1 MAIDIDKLTEAE
13 LVDLNHRVVE
23 RLRFLQQM
31 RSHVAMLEFRIG
43 DRVVFDPP
51 GRGTQR
57 GTVTR
62 YNRKTVSIV
71 TAAGERWTVAPSL
84 LRRDADPPTSQPS
97 SGRIIDLEPER

>member
-13 LVDLNHRVVE
+13 LVDLNHRIVE

-62 YNRKTVSIV
+62 YNRKTVSVV
-71 TAAGERWTVAPSL
+71 TEAGQRWTVAPGL
-84 LRRDADPPTSQPS
+84 LRRDAAETPS
-97 SGRIIDLEPER
+97 RPLAGRVIDVEPER